1 VERWRRRSDDAQG
14 VAIEAEEVEG
24 QGARERSNNGARKAG
39 GPSEASEAV
48 VGRGVVFALSA
59 SSVSGGVAVAGG
71 AASGPV
77 GKVATDVQP
86 VAGPR
91 LELYVR

>member
-1 VERWRRRSDDAQG
+1 MLGINFSRL
-14 VAIEAEEVEG
+14 
-24 QGARERSNNGARKAG
+24 
-39 GPSEASEAV
+39 
-48 VGRGVVFALSA
+48 GRLLRGLGDSATALATSGTSVNVTRVLVFALSA

-71 AASGPV
+71 AVSGPV
-77 GKVATDVQP
+77 GRVATDVQP